1 MDGPPSAA
9 AKVFARAQGEY
20 VRTELELG
28 DTFLDIARTTQ
39 DAAHARSCMRS
50 ALRALRMVDKFMP
63 GSLFPAAEIAV
74 VRDLRERLAMRLREA
89 LQEVGRPTRPSAV
102 KAMLGR
108 S

>member
-1 MDGPPSAA
+1 
-9 AKVFARAQGEY
+9 
-20 VRTELELG
+20 
-28 DTFLDIARTTQ
+28 
-39 DAAHARSCMRS
+39 
-50 ALRALRMVDKFMP
+50 MVDKFMP